1 MKIRPTYF
9 YDAFGGTSYTSPK
22 HASISGSKLG
32 TRVTRPSGQSA
43 FTMIEIAI
51 CLAIIGV
58 SLVAIIG
65 VLPMGLN
72 VQKDNREETV
82 INQDATVFMEY
93 IRNGARGADDL
104 TNYVLAITNYWTKY
118 DNSGLVVAGGGLIN
132 NGYTYGN
139 NPSIAPGYIWPPG
152 SGSPINNGTNIIG
165 LLSTPEY
172 LDVNGFPINNLFSG
186 GYSNHIV
193 ACVRS
198 ISGSAAEKPPQDN
211 GTILGGSLGYK
222 IVCENVPV
230 AMAFPLWQA
239 QSYNPDNQVFYNS
252 LYWQATA
259 VTAAGDVPGV
269 STLWK
274 QIVYP
279 QQLAANLHEL
289 RLTFLWPLLPNGKT
303 VKGQTF
309 RTTVAGQIVQTNDV
323 SAMFSPHLYFFQSQS
338 FTNVSAP

>member
-1 MKIRPTYF
+1 
-9 YDAFGGTSYTSPK
+9 
-22 HASISGSKLG
+22 
-32 TRVTRPSGQSA
+32 
-43 FTMIEIAI
+43 
-51 CLAIIGV
+51 
-58 SLVAIIG
+58 
-65 VLPMGLN
+65 
-72 VQKDNREETV
+72 
-82 INQDATVFMEY
+82 MEY

-104 TNYVLAITNYWTKY
+104 TNYVFAITNYWGKY
-118 DNSGLVVAGGGLIN
+118 NPGGVPSGVSGV

-139 NPSIAPGYIWPPG
+139 NSVVLGYIWPPG

-172 LDVNGFPINNLFSG
+172 LDASGLPINNLFSG

-198 ISGSAAEKPPQDN
+198 ISGPASEKPPQDN

-230 AMAFPLWQA
+230 AVYTPPLWQA
-239 QSYNPDNQVFYNS
+239 QPYNAGDYVSYTLSGQTT
-252 LYWQATA
+252 YWQANAPTL
-259 VTAAGDVPGV
+259 AADEP
-269 STLWK
+269 SLSSLWAR
-274 QIVYP
+274 ILYP

-323 SAMFSPHLYFFQSQS
+323 SAMFSPHLYFLQSQS